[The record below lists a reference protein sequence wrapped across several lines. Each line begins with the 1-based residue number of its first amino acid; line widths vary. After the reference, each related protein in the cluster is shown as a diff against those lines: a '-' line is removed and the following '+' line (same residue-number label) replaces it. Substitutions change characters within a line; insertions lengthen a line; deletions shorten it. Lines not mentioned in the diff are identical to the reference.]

1 MLEAGGSQERVMNL
15 VEVMTA
21 WRLEGA
27 EGTEWS
33 SKFDPR
39 RDKGRLVVIPCW
51 GSAEHKIKNIK
62 HANRNKKYKI

>member
-1 MLEAGGSQERVMNL
+1 MLDVGWSQASVMNL

-21 WRLEGA
+21 CRLEGA

-39 RDKGRLVVIPCW
+39 RVKGLVVVIPL
-51 GSAEHKIKNIK
+51 GVSAE
-62 HANRNKKYKI
+62 

>member
-1 MLEAGGSQERVMNL
+1 MWRLLEVGLSQERVMNL

-21 WRLEGA
+21 CRLEGA

-39 RDKGRLVVIPCW
+39 RVKGLVVVIPLRL
-51 GSAEHKIKNIK
+51 SAE
-62 HANRNKKYKI
+62 